1 VQRPWQQGR
10 RLVHDCMCV
19 PQVAEAKKDGNVLR
33 YAATLEGGTCKVGLT
48 VVSANSPLGRLSGTA
63 NLVEFLTEFYSPNP
77 LVIQVRARSH
87 THSELVS
94 CACGLRV
101 GFVRAFCVLCTSL
114 LPLLLASLLW
124 VGSES
129 AVQLSGRRRW
139 PVSDGVRSAERSG

>member
-1 VQRPWQQGR
+1 
-10 RLVHDCMCV
+10 MCV

-94 CACGLRV
+94 CACVDFAWALCVRFAC
-101 GFVRAFCVLCTSL
+101 FVRPCCRCCWRVSCGWGLSRLCNFQGAGAGQFQTASGVLSDLVEMAFVS
-114 LPLLLASLLW
+114 
-124 VGSES
+124 
-129 AVQLSGRRRW
+129 
-139 PVSDGVRSAERSG
+139 PV